1 MKNTNNSVKK
11 HQTYLVLLFALLLS
25 GTMNAKVDNYMGGYL
40 QGGEWT
46 LLPQGSKYGP
56 SYGAAGGLGFLY
68 ELQAGKTYSS
78 TRFLFDI
85 GVGAQG
91 GLTSFMQSSNMTAT
105 LKNQTDLDGA
115 QFDYVYEIS
124 DRHDQYVNVAVQ
136 VPLMIGVQHKRFYML
151 IGAKAGYN
159 IFTKT
164 RSTAVLSTFG
174 QYAEFDEFRDMPE
187 YQFFTNRPISGGVKT
202 NWRLDVAASLEMG
215 GRLGLVTY
223 GTGYDVP
230 KRKVELRL
238 AGFVDYGIFDIHSHG
253 SNEALGTRNPD
264 NPNQILPLE
273 NNLNYNSGATAPVYN
288 TESMV
293 NNLVMSDIMSTTNFA
308 SSVNN
313 LVIGLKFTVLFQL
326 PEEGKCVLC
335 QDAYR
340 SAAPSSARGK
350 GVKYEE

>member
-11 HQTYLVLLFALLLS
+11 HQTYLVLLFALLFS
-25 GTMNAKVDNYMGGYL
+25 GTMNAKVDNYVGGYL

-68 ELQAGKTYSS
+68 ELQAGKKYSS
-78 TRFLFDI
+78 TKFLFDI

-91 GLTSFMQSSNMTAT
+91 GLTSFMQSSNMTAV
-105 LKNQTDLDGA
+105 LKNQQDLDGNI
-115 QFDYVYEIS
+115 FNYVYEIS

-136 VPLMIGVQHKRFYML
+136 VPLLLGFQHRRFYML
-151 IGAKAGYN
+151 VGAKAGYN
-159 IFTKT
+159 IYTKT
-164 RSTAVLSTFG
+164 HSTAVLSTYG
-174 QYAEFDEFRDMPE
+174 QYAEFDDFRNMPE

-202 NWRLDVAASLEMG
+202 SWRLDVAASLEIG

-238 AGFVDYGIFDIHSHG
+238 AGFIDYGILDIHSHG
-253 SNEALGTRNPD
+253 SNEALGTYDKAAGKILNLED
-264 NPNQILPLE
+264 NLK
-273 NNLNYNSGATAPVYN
+273 YNSGVTAPVYG

-293 NNLVMSDIMSTTNFA
+293 NNLVMSDIMSTTDFA

-313 LVIGLKFTVLFQL
+313 LVVGIKFTVLFQL
-326 PEEGKCVLC
+326 PEEEKCVLC

-340 SAAPSSARGK
+340 SATPSSARGK
-350 GVKYEE
+350 GVNYEE